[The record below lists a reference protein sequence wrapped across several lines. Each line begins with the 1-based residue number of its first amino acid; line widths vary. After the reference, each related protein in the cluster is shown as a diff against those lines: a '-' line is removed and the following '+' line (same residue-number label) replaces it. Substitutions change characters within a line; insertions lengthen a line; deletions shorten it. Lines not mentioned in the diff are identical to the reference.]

1 MRGGGVAS
9 ATKPPLAIRSGTVL
23 GWAGW
28 MPKPRIDHLATSTP
42 PLFRRHAPGAKPAGY
57 GTERKASGRKRGGGG
72 RNGTQIQ
79 TDLGGPSLPSEHL
92 IQHTRQAINPALPW
106 WLQQLRA
113 RHSEQVLGVC
123 PGTLRVPSC
132 VVYYLTMYRPGDGRR
147 AHCVCCQDG
156 TRASPRPPGRNGH
169 THTPHT
175 LCCVLLGPR
184 LSQRVADG
192 CA

>member
-42 PLFRRHAPGAKPAGY
+42 PLFRRHAPEAKPAGY

-113 RHSEQVLGVC
+113 RHSARVLYVC
-123 PGTLRVPSC
+123 PPAWCTISPCTARA
-132 VVYYLTMYRPGDGRR
+132 TGDGRTASAAR
-147 AHCVCCQDG
+147 TGPGPAPGPQAGTVTLTHLTRFVVCFLDQGCL
-156 TRASPRPPGRNGH
+156 NG
-169 THTPHT
+169 
-175 LCCVLLGPR
+175 
-184 LSQRVADG
+184 
-192 CA
+192 